1 MTKCQFDHIQILGQ
15 EELKLAVIGP
25 VYPYRGGIAH
35 YTSMLS
41 RSLMD
46 SDHETH
52 VISFKRQYPAWLY
65 PGKSDKD
72 PSQVGLRLKA
82 KYTLDPI
89 YPWTWFNTAHSIQ
102 EINPDGVIIQW
113 WTTFWAPAYWVLT
126 MRLRKFGLRTIF
138 VIHNVIPHE
147 ALPWDKWIA
156 RNVLRL
162 GDAHLVQAANEED
175 RLLSLI
181 PDAHPTLCPMPVFN
195 LFPVENSITKNEA
208 KEILGI
214 RKDIPLLLFFG
225 IVRPYKGLR
234 HAIEAV
240 SILKNTGVKV
250 QLIVAGEFWEEIA
263 TYEDQISHLHLN
275 DQVTLV
281 NKYIPDEEVGRYFTA
296 ADVFIA
302 PYIDGTQSASVKTA
316 ISFNLPVVVTEC
328 VADEIL
334 RNNDLTRIVPNGDS
348 NGLAEA
354 ISEIISLNLTDIK
367 SNNQVI
373 ESWTNQILAIEKL
386 VRQVKP
392 GSNHQVLE

>member
-1 MTKCQFDHIQILGQ
+1 
-15 EELKLAVIGP
+15 
-25 VYPYRGGIAH
+25 
-35 YTSMLS
+35 
-41 RSLMD
+41 
-46 SDHETH
+46 
-52 VISFKRQYPAWLY
+52 
-65 PGKSDKD
+65 
-72 PSQVGLRLKA
+72 
-82 KYTLDPI
+82 
-89 YPWTWFNTAHSIQ
+89 
-102 EINPDGVIIQW
+102 
-113 WTTFWAPAYWVLT
+113 

-225 IVRPYKGLR
+225 IVRPYKGLK

-316 ISFNLPVVVTEC
+316 ISFNLPVLVTEC
-328 VADEIL
+328 VTDEIL
-334 RNNDLTRIVPNGDS
+334 RKNVLTRVVPNENSDA
-348 NGLAEA
+348 LAGA
-354 ISEIISLNLTDIK
+354 ISKFISENKTHVWSFNQKNETWK
-367 SNNQVI
+367 SQV
-373 ESWTNQILAIEKL
+373 LAIEKL
-386 VRQVKP
+386 VCQIKAN
-392 GSNHQVLE
+392 SNYLS

>member
-1 MTKCQFDHIQILGQ
+1 MTLCQFHNNKLLGQ

-25 VYPYRGGIAH
+25 VYPYRGGISH

-41 RSLMD
+41 RSLME
-46 SDHETH
+46 SDHETY

-72 PSQVGLRLKA
+72 PSQVGLRMNA
-82 KYTLDPI
+82 EYTLDPI
-89 YPWTWFNTAHSIQ
+89 YPWTWLNTANRIQ

-113 WTTFWAPAYWVLT
+113 WTTFWAPAYWVLI
-126 MRLRKFGLRTIF
+126 MRLRKWGLKTIF

-156 RNVLRL
+156 RNVIRL
-162 GDAHLVQAANEED
+162 GDAHLVQAANEQN

-195 LFPVENSITKNEA
+195 LFPVENSLTKNEA

-225 IVRPYKGLR
+225 IVRPYKGLK

-386 VRQVKP
+386 VRQVQP
-392 GSNHQVLE
+392 GSNHQILE

>member
-1 MTKCQFDHIQILGQ
+1 M
-15 EELKLAVIGP
+15 KLAVIGP

-46 SDHETH
+46 CDHETH

-72 PSQVGLRLKA
+72 PSLVGLRLKA

-89 YPWTWFNTAHSIQ
+89 YPWTWFNTANTIQ
-102 EINPDGVIIQW
+102 EINPEGVIIQW
-113 WTTFWAPAYWVLT
+113 WTTFWAPAYWVLIR
-126 MRLRKFGLRTIF
+126 RLRRLGLKTVF

-147 ALPWDKWIA
+147 SLPWDKWIA

-162 GDAHLVQAANEED
+162 GDAHLVQATNEKD

-195 LFPVENSITKNEA
+195 LFPVENSLTKNEA

-225 IVRPYKGLR
+225 IVRPYKGLK

-240 SILKNTGVKV
+240 SILKNTGVRV

-263 TYEDQISHLHLN
+263 TYKDQISHLHLN

-281 NKYIPDEEVGRYFTA
+281 NKYIPDEEVGSYFTA
-296 ADVFIA
+296 ADVFVA

-316 ISFNLPVVVTEC
+316 ISFNLPVVATDC

-334 RNNDLTRIVPNGDS
+334 RNNELTRVVPSGDS
-348 NGLAEA
+348 IALAEA
-354 ISEIISLNLTDIK
+354 ISELISLNLTDIK
-367 SNNQVI
+367 SNNQDV
-373 ESWTNQILAIEKL
+373 ESWTKQILAIENL
-386 VRQVKP
+386 VRQVQP
-392 GSNHQVLE
+392 SSNHQVLK

>member
-1 MTKCQFDHIQILGQ
+1 M
-15 EELKLAVIGP
+15 KLAVIGP

-225 IVRPYKGLR
+225 IVRPYKGLK

-348 NGLAEA
+348 NGIAEA

-386 VRQVKP
+386 VRQVQP

>member
-1 MTKCQFDHIQILGQ
+1 
-15 EELKLAVIGP
+15 
-25 VYPYRGGIAH
+25 
-35 YTSMLS
+35 
-41 RSLMD
+41 
-46 SDHETH
+46 
-52 VISFKRQYPAWLY
+52 
-65 PGKSDKD
+65 
-72 PSQVGLRLKA
+72 
-82 KYTLDPI
+82 
-89 YPWTWFNTAHSIQ
+89 
-102 EINPDGVIIQW
+102 
-113 WTTFWAPAYWVLT
+113 
-126 MRLRKFGLRTIF
+126 
-138 VIHNVIPHE
+138 
-147 ALPWDKWIA
+147 
-156 RNVLRL
+156 
-162 GDAHLVQAANEED
+162 
-175 RLLSLI
+175 
-181 PDAHPTLCPMPVFN
+181 
-195 LFPVENSITKNEA
+195 
-208 KEILGI
+208 
-214 RKDIPLLLFFG
+214 LLFFG
-225 IVRPYKGLR
+225 IVRPYKGLK

-281 NKYIPDEEVGRYFTA
+281 NKYIPDEEVGRYFKA

-386 VRQVKP
+386 VRQVQP
-392 GSNHQVLE
+392 GSNHQILE